1 MCLYTKCKHNIMFA
15 ACIIDIPP
23 ASRKL
28 PPKTFPANEFEILRS
43 YLLLTLTWDAKMAA
57 HFLKA
62 IAMNRHDTQ
71 QFSNIGSVDKK
82 QRR

>member
-1 MCLYTKCKHNIMFA
+1 M
-15 ACIIDIPP
+15 
-23 ASRKL
+23 
-28 PPKTFPANEFEILRS
+28 
-43 YLLLTLTWDAKMAA
+43 WDAKMAA